1 MRAVVEKLK
10 LKTLVKQHKNSR
22 IEKYEITQRGYFHNP
37 RGVIEDFIDRG
48 DIDV

>member
-1 MRAVVEKLK
+1 M
-10 LKTLVKQHKNSR
+10 TLVKNNLMTLVQHHENSR

-37 RGVIEDFIDRG
+37 RWVIEGFIDRG

>member
-1 MRAVVEKLK
+1 MSLVVMMN
-10 LKTLVKQHKNSR
+10 LVIMEVSI

-37 RGVIEDFIDRG
+37 RGVIEGFIDRG

>member
-1 MRAVVEKLK
+1 MISVVETLY
-10 LKTLVKQHKNSR
+10 LITLVQHQEISR

-37 RGVIEDFIDRG
+37 RGVIEGFIDRG